1 MGAAPAAVWLP
12 YISSTTMSGIILEGA
27 LFLAA
32 LAAVGAAA
40 FIVLR
45 RYTSL
50 GVRLA
55 QSENRR
61 RILLEETLVCPT
73 HGRHEEA
80 DLVRLPGGDLLCPE
94 CYTETVNGRLLQ

>member
-1 MGAAPAAVWLP
+1 M
-12 YISSTTMSGIILEGA
+12 TGIIFEGA

-32 LAAVGAAA
+32 LAAAGAAL

-50 GVRLA
+50 GVRLS

-61 RILLEETLVCPT
+61 RILLEETLVCPI
-73 HGRHEEA
+73 HGRHEEN
-80 DLVRLPGGDLLCPE
+80 DLVRLPGGDLLCPD
-94 CYTETVNGRLLQ
+94 CYSETVNGRLLQ

>member
-1 MGAAPAAVWLP
+1 MF
-12 YISSTTMSGIILEGA
+12 GIILEGA

-32 LAAVGAAA
+32 LAGAGA
-40 FIVLR
+40 IVFAGLR
-45 RYTSL
+45 RFTPL
-50 GVRLA
+50 GVRLT

-73 HGRHEEA
+73 HGRHEEK

-94 CYTETVNGRLLQ
+94 CYSETVNGRLLQ